1 MACWS
6 NIDVAD
12 PSGDSGVFTKGG
24 AQFPGVAPDFRS
36 FYLTCFCPTARTAE
50 DLDGVIGSK
59 AMTQVRTNTNCFARG
74 YKEITEISTIT
85 GVGWQWRRICFTMKG
100 DTLTEGVTDPQT
112 SRVFRETSDGYARLV
127 TILTN
132 NRAQDL
138 LFKGEQ
144 NVDWTDPMTAP
155 LDTRRV
161 SLRYDKLRHIKSN
174 NQSGTTRVFKEWFPM
189 NKNIYYEDEE
199 RGSSMNESPF
209 SVENKQ
215 GMGDYYIVDIFAP
228 NRGATSAD
236 NLTFTPQG
244 RYYWHEK

>member
-1 MACWS
+1 MPCWT

-12 PSGDSGVFTKGG
+12 PSGNAEVYTNGS

-36 FYLTCFCPTARTAE
+36 FYLTVFCPTARTAE
-50 DLDGVIGSK
+50 DLDGVQGTK
-59 AMTQVRTNTNCFARG
+59 AMTQVRTNTTCFARG
-74 YKEITEISTIT
+74 YREVSELSTTT

-100 DTLTEGVTDPQT
+100 DTLSEGVTDPET
-112 SRVFRETSDGYARLV
+112 SRLFRETSNGYMRLV

-132 NRAQDL
+132 NRAQDI

-144 NVDWTDPMTAP
+144 NVDWTDPITAP
-155 LDTRRV
+155 IDTRRV
-161 SLRYDKLRHIKSN
+161 SLKFDQTRVIKSN
-174 NQSGTTRVFKEWFPM
+174 NASGTTKVYKDWFPM

-199 RGSSMNESPF
+199 RGSVMNESPF

-215 GMGDYYIVDIFAP
+215 GMGDYYICDIFQS

-236 NLTFTPQG
+236 DLTFNPQG